1 MIINLVFLDLL
12 AGNVFDLE
20 VQYGNV
26 RAVLH
31 QITIEVVSVWEV
43 LLAELSEPCG
53 SLVLI
58 LDDAQL
64 AEADDAL
71 DMEPLAVFLFH
82 GFIYENSF
90 DIHCKVTT

>member
-12 AGNVFDLE
+12 AGNVFNLE

-31 QITIEVVSVWEV
+31 QITVEVVSVGEA

-53 SLVLI
+53 SFVLI
-58 LDDAQL
+58 LDDTH
-64 AEADDAL
+64 
-71 DMEPLAVFLFH
+71 LAVVSEVH
-82 GFIYENSF
+82 HKTVTKKIY
-90 DIHCKVTT
+90 T